1 MVMLIIGC
9 FTATE
14 EGDFTMK
21 ILGFVHAGVVVEDIN
36 KAIEFYNGVLGL
48 EVLDGPG

>member
-1 MVMLIIGC
+1 MVLLK
-9 FTATE
+9 FRKE
-14 EGDFTMK
+14 NLQMK

-48 EVLDGPG
+48 EIVDG